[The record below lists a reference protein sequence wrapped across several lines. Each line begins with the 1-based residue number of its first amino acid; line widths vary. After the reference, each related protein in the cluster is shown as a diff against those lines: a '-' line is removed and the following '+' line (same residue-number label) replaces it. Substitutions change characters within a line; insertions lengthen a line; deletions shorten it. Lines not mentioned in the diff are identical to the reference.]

1 MSEIL
6 KKCNPPIRKPR
17 FWRSQA
23 FKIRPKIDAKTPSKS
38 GLSWIPSWNPKK
50 HVFMLKGHQD
60 GTPKFPIFF
69 NNRLKIL
76 AMTVFGLRCLLEAS
90 KSLPR
95 ASQEP
100 PQSPQEALHSL
111 QEPPFRPPRGLQ
123 EPALQTCLQSWT
135 DNNDRWPVTVQSI
148 VGIID
153 RWSKE
158 SLIVGRWQD
167 INDKGSMQARWRTNA
182 PAVMDI
188 YIYIYIICA

>member
-1 MSEIL
+1 MAPQ
-6 KKCNPPIRKPR
+6 NFR
-17 FWRSQA
+17 F
-23 FKIRPKIDAKTPSKS
+23 F
-38 GLSWIPSWNPKK
+38 
-50 HVFMLKGHQD
+50 
-60 GTPKFPIFF
+60 IFF
-69 NNRLKIL
+69 KNRLQIL

-90 KSLPR
+90 KNLPR
-95 ASQEP
+95 ASQEL

-111 QEPPFRPPRGLQ
+111 QEPAFGPPRGLQ
-123 EPALQTCLQSWT
+123 QPALQTCLQSWT

-167 INDKGSMQARWRTNA
+167 IKDKGSMQARWRTNA

-188 YIYIYIICA
+188 YIYIYIYNYMYMCICMLAYNSTFEPISGVRHYSSWICLVFLCRFTSSIRFFAY

>member
-1 MSEIL
+1 MAPQIS
-6 KKCNPPIRKPR
+6 
-17 FWRSQA
+17 
-23 FKIRPKIDAKTPSKS
+23 
-38 GLSWIPSWNPKK
+38 
-50 HVFMLKGHQD
+50 
-60 GTPKFPIFF
+60 IFF
-69 NNRLKIL
+69 KNRLKFL

-100 PQSPQEALHSL
+100 SQSPQEALHSL
-111 QEPPFRPPRGLQ
+111 QEPPCRPPRGLQ

-153 RWSKE
+153 RWSQA

-188 YIYIYIICA
+188 YTLHYTWCGFFLFLMATFRNIDCGVDCINMIKTHYANRT